1 LSEIPRLSR
10 PEFKGNQYAKGRRS
24 LKYIQMY
31 PRVQDIF
38 NKLQYGESLD
48 YKSDMEHYLRRDK
61 ALVALTY
68 LLAGRI
74 SEVLRLEKKQ
84 FIMEKEIILVQ
95 AIKLSKSK
103 LKNRPRKNQ
112 YRQEAFL
119 ALTGE
124 RAKITQYVLDYL
136 LNDAPTEGRI
146 FKFGTRHALRITIAL
161 TQEPC
166 HWLRAY
172 GENYLYDHWDHD
184 ILAVAD
190 YVKVDP
196 RTLANYIRRSYAKY
210 KPA

>member
-1 LSEIPRLSR
+1 MEKRSR
-10 PEFKGNQYAKGRRS
+10 PEFQGNQFAKDRRS

-31 PRVQDIF
+31 PRVQDIY
-38 NKLQYGESLD
+38 NKLAYGKSLD
-48 YKSDMEHYLRRDK
+48 YKSDMDYYLRRDR
-61 ALVALTY
+61 ALVAETY

-84 FIMEKEIILVQ
+84 HILEKEVILVQ
-95 AIKLSKSK
+95 GIKLSKAK
-103 LKNRPRKNQ
+103 MKDKPRRNQ

-119 ALTGE
+119 PLTGD
-124 RAKITQYVLDYL
+124 RARITQFVLDYL
-136 LNDAPTEGRI
+136 LEDAPTEGKI
-146 FKFGTRHALRITIAL
+146 YKFGTRHALRITVAL
-161 TQEPC
+161 TGEPC

-190 YVKVDP
+190 YIKVDP